1 MSNANHQ
8 PLADPARF
16 TSPTRFVDSDAAEVR
31 AFVKSALRGLSSSV
45 SNTEKAI
52 QLFEAVRD
60 GIRYD
65 PYTFELDPNAYR
77 ASVVAGVESAFCVP
91 KAILLTACLR
101 AVGIPAALGF
111 ADVRNHLNTP
121 KLTELMQTD
130 LFIYHG
136 YVQLWLDGRPYK
148 VTPAFNMEL
157 CKRFGVKPLV
167 FDGASDALFHQ
178 FDEKNQRHMEY
189 VHDRGLYVDVPFD
202 EFLTA
207 FKATYPRL
215 EEFNRCRIAGQDAKG
230 PEDVFTSMN
239 EGHRK

>member
-1 MSNANHQ
+1 MKRFLIVCAV
-8 PLADPARF
+8 LATPTAAMAQVSGAITECLPAF
-16 TSPTRFVDSDAAEVR
+16 EEQGFVVTGMDVEGAEL
-31 AFVKSALRGLSSSV
+31 F
-45 SNTEKAI
+45 E
-52 QLFEAVRD
+52 FEAVRD

-65 PYTFELDPNAYR
+65 PYTFELSPDAYR
-77 ASVVAGVESAFCVP
+77 ASVVAGAESAFCVP

-157 CKRFGVKPLV
+157 G
-167 FDGASDALFHQ
+167 
-178 FDEKNQRHMEY
+178 
-189 VHDRGLYVDVPFD
+189 
-202 EFLTA
+202 
-207 FKATYPRL
+207 
-215 EEFNRCRIAGQDAKG
+215 
-230 PEDVFTSMN
+230 
-239 EGHRK
+239 